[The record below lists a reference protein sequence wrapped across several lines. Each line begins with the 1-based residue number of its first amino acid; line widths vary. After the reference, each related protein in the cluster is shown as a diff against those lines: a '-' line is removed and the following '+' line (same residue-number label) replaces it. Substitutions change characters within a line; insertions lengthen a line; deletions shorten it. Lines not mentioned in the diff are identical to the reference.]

1 MTLSGGRGLRSAALR
16 LRFSRITAT
25 GAFAVFCP
33 LRLLA
38 RVRDHLERRTSYRRR
53 APRQHIALQPS
64 IVPTRGFQRTLGDG
78 EFDPLALQI
87 RIELLDAPFVMAR
100 LNLPPGPMQ
109 AEMHTA
115 NGPIHVPV
123 VQVPTIDVG
132 GNRARDVTA
141 VVHNAVGAPLAGILG
156 LSYLDNFQYSIDPK
170 KRVLH
175 LH

>member
-1 MTLSGGRGLRSAALR
+1 
-16 LRFSRITAT
+16 
-25 GAFAVFCP
+25 
-33 LRLLA
+33 
-38 RVRDHLERRTSYRRR
+38 
-53 APRQHIALQPS
+53 
-64 IVPTRGFQRTLGDG
+64 
-78 EFDPLALQI
+78 
-87 RIELLDAPFVMAR
+87 
-100 LNLPPGPMQ
+100 
-109 AEMHTA
+109 MHTA

>member
-1 MTLSGGRGLRSAALR
+1 MSRRLALAVLLGLLATAPVQAGWSGGGTSEVR
-16 LRFSRITAT
+16 LDGDGKSWLVHATLDGKVSGVFLIDT
-25 GAFAVFCP
+25 GATYCILTP
-33 LRLLA
+33 STA
-38 RVRDHLERRTSYRRR
+38 R
-53 APRQHIALQPS
+53 
-64 IVPTRGFQRTLGDG
+64 
-78 EFDPLALQI
+78 
-87 RIELLDAPFVMAR
+87 R

-115 NGPIHVPV
+115 NGAIHVPV

-141 VVHNAVGAPLAGILG
+141 VVHNAVAEPLAGILG

-170 KRVLH
+170 KRVLR